1 MTHPLWLS
9 LGLTEASDVQHADEV
24 GGRIKGEALV
34 DPFDHMI
41 KEPAVNGF
49 CEGITGIVGLFH
61 LQRHPG
67 EEQSGTGGVKIWARP
82 SANAA
87 SSIHV
92 HSVLPHPTLHS

>member
-1 MTHPLWLS
+1 MTRRLWLS
-9 LGLTEASDVQHADEV
+9 LGLTEASDVQHANEA

-41 KEPAVNGF
+41 KEPAVNDFG
-49 CEGITGIVGLFH
+49 EGITGIVGLFH

-67 EEQSGTGGVKIWARP
+67 EEQSGTGGVKIWARA

-92 HSVLPHPTLHS
+92 LSVLLRPTLYS